1 MNGLELSMN
10 REISIIHL
18 KKLYV
23 LLDNLM
29 GNTILGYK
37 YTKSLQKGINSLEK
51 NELQV
56 DNGTFK
62 VIVENNIDN
71 ITIDVSHKS
80 GEIIDTLKY
89 DSQSLLGESI
99 IGKS

>member
-10 REISIIHL
+10 RESSIIHL

-29 GNTILGYK
+29 GSTTLGYK

-51 NELQV
+51 NKLQV

-71 ITIDVSHKS
+71 ITIDVAHKN

-89 DSQSLLGESI
+89 DCQSLLGESI